1 MANELQTKLD
11 AILLDKNTN
20 LLPENLKKN
29 VTVLG
34 ITGTLESGSSNIHNY
49 KTKEDMPTTGKAGDI
64 CLISNIKEV
73 PYNVHGKENRF
84 NYFYIPDTK
93 RYYFIDEITIEHGF
107 VRIKGRT
114 DVISSFW
121 NFIQD
126 KKCYINRQENVN
138 SKYIV
143 DNEYPVY
150 ATRDIDVINIPCDFL
165 TGNSFI
171 LTVSG
176 GV

>member
-1 MANELQTKLD
+1 MPLANLYENYSDENVVKKSVTP
-11 AILLDKNTN
+11 ILSNVQIRYKEPLVIDKPVLTFDKPA
-20 LLPENLKKN
+20 LWKK
-29 VTVLG
+29 
-34 ITGTLESGSSNIHNY
+34 ISS
-49 KTKEDMPTTGKAGDI
+49 
-64 CLISNIKEV
+64 C
-73 PYNVHGKENRF
+73 
-84 NYFYIPDTK
+84 NYFYLPDTK
-93 RYYFIDEITIEHGF
+93 RFYFVTALTIEHGY
-107 VRIKGRT
+107 VKIEGKT

-121 NFIQD
+121 NYIID
-126 KKCYINRQENVN
+126 KKCFINRQENVY
-138 SKYIV
+138 SRYIV